1 VKEEKNGIIWDMA
14 SKEIVLKEGVKKVEK
29 IVKKDGDEVVGTV
42 EAILKK
48 LFLGIDVGV
57 LEKRIEELKIK
68 ERAGALSKEDE
79 KGLPKLLK
87 IFEGRQVDIENK
99 VEGLFKE
106 VVEGGLLSEVQ
117 IINRAKTLLTEVD
130 GTNVLTPVGKNKLAE
145 IVKNGLVNA
154 RRVKDSAGATPEKKT
169 AAEWVYAQLSNVE
182 VQTSENRDE
191 RLIELKNV
199 VIRITERYEGLTVEE
214 LSAKVRENQNNSPVN
229 RKTEELLQLGDTN
242 RDALKNKMN
251 TRDGQ
256 IIEQIGRDAFKD
268 DPIFKI
274 IKGKIENR
282 TELSPPERK
291 ILHEYNNQL
300 IKFQLNLQNEFWEEA
315 IDGVP
320 GLNINQLGRTEFK
333 IADIVVDKSYGTLK
347 RRLKDAFRLVNFDA
361 EEAGEIAEQKQ
372 FLLATGIT
380 QAQADQI
387 WDNAAA
393 WSEKYAEFSR
403 GVVQLREESMAA
415 EYGQKQKFVDEHR
428 DVRNVP
434 GESKQMKYHALIA
447 DYIDDKPVYTDEGRI
462 RKQQLA
468 DMEAEMQ
475 FEKGPIDAEGRQTWR
490 IKSESLEQR
499 IKNFQKMSQKDL
511 SVDQQAQMEKD
522 RQEILEEMRVL
533 DGEPEKQA
541 QLLKD
546 KIEESI
552 YQIYDTG
559 DASRAPGNQMASY
572 RLYMYIGML
581 PGEADFKTQ
590 WMSRLAIYDVKMY
603 MSGVENYEEWAKLNS
618 FLPIEFRA
626 FLHKDV
632 MSIGKVLDQ
641 HGNEKELNLNFA
653 DLYSFYEEMDGSS
666 DDSRDIWIARLLGAK
681 DMSAVSLAK
690 RQIMAA
696 YLGKQ
701 MGIEFKYEMVGG
713 QEMFRQV
720 GSDTLRYNGKEL
732 SLLEMVGLDKDG
744 LKLGESRRA
753 EVGVDLR
760 DQYGWYMDMPV
771 DMGHLDL
778 RWVGLERG
786 GNKGDWWPQQLNGIR
801 KLHGLSQVD
810 YQKRKKMGMAS
821 ATDMMDSGWRS
832 LLAWK
837 LFEKH
842 TGVDKTVFWSPVEEK
857 LGTIDSGRK
866 GKFFDFMKQVVYL
879 PEYWENG
886 TTCGELRSIAEVR
899 MLGGEEMDKVV
910 AKYRE
915 FDSSN
920 NFDWD
925 PMLKLMGVEHGATIN
940 VKGEA
945 GMKLLLQNFSL
956 HRLIS
961 YEGIP
966 HNMIA
971 DHIKYTGY
979 SEKYWQASVPAGDFI
994 WDMKTQKSLV
1004 EAMKSYYGMKGAEW
1018 KSKQLLQKQ
1027 VRQGAMENLEGQET
1041 YMSTSG
1047 EETTELWKTT
1057 GAEDVAE
1064 AMRRG
1069 YRVDGSGYVV
1079 DKNNKYVYRPGKIG
1093 YWEGFGN
1100 PLGHWSRGSA
1110 AGRHGHPT
1118 TNWKTAKEILK
1129 GYLKSRMLTPEQY
1142 MQENK
1147 RFKYAMYFDTDI
1159 PWQEKPTMQG
1169 VLKLL
1174 REKPWK
1180 LAILPFTILR
1190 GIAVDLGLQPE
1201 DAVAFFSPLGKEVS
1215 SQFSKIF

>member
-1 VKEEKNGIIWDMA
+1 MADKEYIP
-14 SKEIVLKEGVKKVEK
+14 KEGLKQVEK

-48 LFLGIDVGV
+48 LFLGIDLGV
-57 LEKRIEELKIK
+57 LEKRIEELKAK
-68 ERAGALSKEDE
+68 ESAGTLSKDDE

-87 IFEGRQVDIENK
+87 IFEGKQADIESK
-99 VEGLFKE
+99 VEGLFKK
-106 VVEGGLLSEVQ
+106 VVEGGALSEMQV
-117 IINRAKTLLTEVD
+117 ITRAKELLTEVD
-130 GTNVLTPVGKNKLAE
+130 GTRVLTPAHKDKLAE
-145 IVKNGLVNA
+145 IVKNGLVSA
-154 RRVKDSAGATPEKKT
+154 RGVRSSSGAILKKKE
-169 AAEWVYAQLSNVE
+169 AAEWVYAQLSNTE
-182 VQTSENRDE
+182 VQTSEKRPE
-191 RLIELKNV
+191 RLSELKNIV
-199 VIRITERYEGLTVEE
+199 VRITENYEGLTVAE
-214 LSAKVRENQNNSPVN
+214 LSAKVLESQKKPPRGE
-229 RKTEELLQLGDTN
+229 KTEELLKLGDTH

-251 TRDGQ
+251 PDDQ
-256 IIEQIGRDAFKD
+256 EIIDQIGRDAFAE
-268 DPIFKI
+268 DPIFKL
-274 IKGKIENR
+274 IKEKIAKKA
-282 TELSPPERK
+282 ELSPSQRK
-291 ILHEYNNQL
+291 MLHEYNKQL
-300 IKFQLNLQNEFWEEA
+300 IIFQLNLQNEFWDEA

-320 GLNINQLGRTEFK
+320 GLNLNRVGRTEFK

-347 RRLKDAFRLVNFDA
+347 RRLKDAFRLVDFDVQDA
-361 EEAGEIAEQKQ
+361 NEIIEQKK

-380 QAQADQI
+380 QVQVDKI
-387 WDNAAA
+387 WDNALA
-393 WSEKYAEFSR
+393 WSEKYADFSR
-403 GVVQLREESMAA
+403 GVVQLREESMSA
-415 EYGQKQKFVDEHR
+415 EYGPKQRFADEHR
-428 DVRNVP
+428 DVRNMP
-434 GESKQMKYHALIA
+434 GETKQMKHHALIA
-447 DYIDDKPVYTDEGRI
+447 DYVDDKPVYTDEGRI

-468 DMEAEMQ
+468 DLEAGMQ
-475 FEKGPIDAEGRQTWR
+475 FEKGPVDAEGRQTWR
-490 IKSESLEQR
+490 IKSESLDQR
-499 IKNFQKMSQKDL
+499 IRNYEKMAQKDL
-511 SVDQQAQMEKD
+511 SIDQQAQMEKD
-522 RQEILEEMRVL
+522 RQEILEAMSVL

-559 DASRAPGNQMASY
+559 DASRAPGNQIASY

-581 PGEADFKTQ
+581 PGEAEFKTQ

-626 FLHKDV
+626 FLHKDI
-632 MSIGKVLDQ
+632 MSIGKVVDQ
-641 HGNEKELNLNFA
+641 HGSEKELNLNFA

-666 DDSRDIWIARLLGAK
+666 TDTRDIWIARLLGAK
-681 DMSAVSLAK
+681 DMNSVSLAK

-713 QEMFRQV
+713 KELFRQI
-720 GSDTLRYNGKEL
+720 GNETLRYNGKEL
-732 SLLEMVGLDKDG
+732 SLLEMVGLDKSTG
-744 LKLGESRRA
+744 LKLDEALRA
-753 EVGVDLR
+753 EIGVDLQG
-760 DQYGWYMDMPV
+760 QYGWYMDMPV

-810 YQKRKKMGMAS
+810 YHKRKKMGMAS

-842 TGVDKTVFWSPVEEK
+842 TGVDKTVFWAPVEEK
-857 LGTIDSGRK
+857 LGAIDSKRK

-899 MLGGEEMDKVV
+899 MLGGQEMSEVV
-910 AKYRE
+910 SKYKQ

-920 NFDWD
+920 SFNWD
-925 PMLKLMGVEHGATIN
+925 PILKLMGVDAAAGTN
-940 VKGEA
+940 VVGEA
-945 GMKLLLQNFSL
+945 GMKLMLQNFTL

-1027 VRQGAMENLEGQET
+1027 VRQGAMGSLEGQET

-1047 EETTELWKTT
+1047 EETTELWKTISS
-1057 GAEDVAE
+1057 EDRAR
-1064 AMRRG
+1064 AASLG

-1118 TNWKTAKEILK
+1118 TNWKTSKEILK

-1142 MQENK
+1142 MVENK

-1159 PWQEKPTMQG
+1159 PWQEKPSMRG
-1169 VLKLL
+1169 VLKMLMQ
-1174 REKPWK
+1174 KPWK
-1180 LAILPFTILR
+1180 LARLPYTILR
-1190 GIAVDLGLQPE
+1190 GIVVDLGLEGE
-1201 DAVAFFSPLGKEVS
+1201 DAVAFFSPLGKEIS
-1215 SQFSKIF
+1215 KQFSK

>member
-1 VKEEKNGIIWDMA
+1 MA
-14 SKEIVLKEGVKKVEK
+14 SKEIVLKEGVKQVEK

-42 EAILKK
+42 EAVLKK

-57 LEKRIEELKIK
+57 LEKRIEELKVK
-68 ERAGALSKEDE
+68 ERVGALSKEDE
-79 KGLPKLLK
+79 KGLPQLLK
-87 IFEGRQVDIENK
+87 IFEGKQADIENK

-106 VVEGGLLSEVQ
+106 IVEGSLLSETQ
-117 IINRAKTLLTEVD
+117 ILSRAKELLTEVD
-130 GTNVLTPVGKNKLAE
+130 GTSVLTPVRKNKLAE

-154 RRVKDSAGATPEKKT
+154 RGVKDSVGALPEKKS
-169 AAEWVYAQLSNVE
+169 AAEWVYAQLSNAE
-182 VQTSENRDE
+182 VQTSEKRDE
-191 RLIELKNV
+191 RLSELKNV
-199 VIRITERYEGLTVEE
+199 VIRITEKYEGLTVEE
-214 LSAKVRENQNNSPVN
+214 LSAKVKENQKHTPAR

-251 TRDGQ
+251 PTDGQ
-256 IIEQIGRDAFKD
+256 MIEQIGRDAFKD
-268 DPIFKI
+268 DPIFKA

-282 TELSPPERK
+282 TELSPQERK

-300 IKFQLNLQNEFWEEA
+300 ITFQLHLQEEFWDEA
-315 IDGVP
+315 LDGVS
-320 GLNINQLGRTEFK
+320 GLNLNKSDITEFK
-333 IADIVVDKSYGTLK
+333 IADIVVDKSYGTLE
-347 RRLKDAFRLVNFDA
+347 RRLKDAFRLVDFDVQDA
-361 EEAGEIAEQKQ
+361 SEIVEQKQ

-380 QAQADQI
+380 QTQADKI
-387 WDNAAA
+387 WDNATA
-393 WSEKYAEFSR
+393 WSEKHAEFSR
-403 GVVQLREESMAA
+403 GVVQLREESMLA
-415 EYGQKQKFVDEHR
+415 EYGSEQKYVDEHR
-428 DVRNVP
+428 DVRNMT
-434 GESKQMKYHALIA
+434 GESKQMKHHMLIA

-468 DMEAEMQ
+468 DLESEMQ
-475 FEKGPIDAEGRQTWR
+475 FEKGPVDAEGRQTWR
-490 IKSESLEQR
+490 VKPESLEQR
-499 IKNFQKMSQKDL
+499 IRNLQKVKLEDL
-511 SVDQQAQMEKD
+511 PEDQQELMEKE
-522 RQEILEEMRVL
+522 RREIMQETQALK
-533 DGEPEKQA
+533 GQPEKQA

-581 PGEADFKTQ
+581 PGEAEFKTQ

-720 GSDTLRYNGKEL
+720 GSDTLRYNGKAL

-744 LKLGESRRA
+744 LKLGEARRA
-753 EVGVDLR
+753 EVGVDLQG
-760 DQYGWYMDMPV
+760 QYGWYMDMPV

-810 YQKRKKMGMAS
+810 YHKRKKMGMAS

-857 LGTIDSGRK
+857 LGAIDSERK

-899 MLGGEEMDKVV
+899 MLGGKEMKDVVDKYL
-910 AKYRE
+910 K
-915 FDSSN
+915 FDVN
-920 NFDWD
+920 KDFDWS
-925 PMLKLMGVEHGATIN
+925 PILKLMGVDHGGTTN

-945 GMKLLLQNFSL
+945 GMKLLLQNFTL

-1004 EAMKSYYGMKGAEW
+1004 EGMKSYYGMKGAEW

-1027 VRQGAMENLEGQET
+1027 VRQGAMTNLEGQET
-1041 YMSTSG
+1041 YMNTTG

-1057 GAEDVAE
+1057 GAEDVVE
-1064 AMRRG
+1064 AKRRG
-1069 YRVDGSGYVV
+1069 YRVDASGYVV

-1100 PLGHWSRGSA
+1100 PLRHWSKGSA

-1118 TNWKTAKEILK
+1118 TNWKTSKEILK

-1142 MQENK
+1142 MVENK
-1147 RFKYAMYFDTDI
+1147 RFKYAMYFDADI
-1159 PWQEKPTMQG
+1159 PWQEKPTMKG
-1169 VLKLL
+1169 VLKML

-1180 LAILPFTILR
+1180 IARLPYTILR
-1190 GIAVDLGLQPE
+1190 GIAVDLGLE
-1201 DAVAFFSPLGKEVS
+1201 GDDAVAFFSPLGKEI
-1215 SQFSKIF
+1215 SKQLSK